1 MSWWHQGR
9 KFSKL
14 HNECLHACWGLAD
27 WLSSHNHL
35 VTSHQLWGFPFCIV
49 GEDCD
54 VMVFTPTQNH
64 PTDLSLCSG
73 QSRFDLHFYS
83 CWNRRTFPSDSR
95 WSNHP
100 ASCDVQVPKPQRGW
114 YFAWN
119 FEDPN
124 QSAHVLPIW
133 LHLLKKE
140 FELSTAECWNIKF
153 ITAISTSEM
162 TFSVETM
169 QFNWSFQ
176 QSLLEFCFNVQQI
189 RNKELFERLGV
200 TLRRK
205 HAGLN
210 SSKFTM
216 EARSRTK
223 DAWKPK
229 VSKSMRFSQWKC
241 LPSHELRTPW
251 WPQFTARSKPPFNQ
265 NRTPAGEV
273 TMFRKYIERI
283 SKEHNNKLPSIN
295 SLKTWWHDT
304 DTWNLDLSWPG
315 TRKENLQILI
325 YRLK

>member
-1 MSWWHQGR
+1 MLWFLLQP
-9 KFSKL
+9 K
-14 HNECLHACWGLAD
+14 
-27 WLSSHNHL
+27 SSDGSFTLFWTVTFWPSFLL
-35 VTSHQLWGFPFCIV
+35 VLKSAHV
-49 GEDCD
+49 
-54 VMVFTPTQNH
+54 
-64 PTDLSLCSG
+64 
-73 QSRFDLHFYS
+73 
-83 CWNRRTFPSDSR
+83 PSDSR

-241 LPSHELRTPW
+241 LPSHELRAPW

-315 TRKENLQILI
+315 TRKENLQILV